1 MMFKAWFEKYR
12 PRSIDEVIFPNEN
25 IEKVIR
31 TFYNNEFINGN
42 ILSYGAAG
50 LGKTTINEVLIN
62 RIVKNRVDIFILDR
76 KIDSVDE
83 LARWLQQR
91 AASSKQKIVKIE
103 EIDRLSAQAQVVL
116 KDGLLEKYQ
125 ATTAFL
131 ATTNNPEKMD
141 SALLTR
147 FNTKIHF
154 TDLDENKIFER
165 VKFILDSEK
174 IKYHLEDLKK
184 FVSSF
189 KTKGLRDIINNLEL
203 ASVSGIFDPSI
214 INSFIGVSD
223 TEDNVINYAV
233 YLIKYFET
241 LGVGLEL
248 DIIKDAK
255 NDQHFFT
262 YYEYILKVF
271 KSDLHLNFDYIFK
284 GLIDSDLNLL
294 HQKTIQEF
302 YQDLELKRFKT
313 LHFLTMFA
321 QILENIFEAKGG
333 GIYSLE

>member
-1 MMFKAWFEKYR
+1 MFKAWFEKYR
-12 PRSIDEVIFPNEN
+12 PRSIDDVIFPNEN

-31 TFYNNEFINGN
+31 TFYDNEFINGN

-62 RIVKNRVDIFILDR
+62 RIVKNRADIFILDR

-83 LARWLQQR
+83 LTRWLQQR

-103 EIDRLSAQAQVVL
+103 EIDRLSSQAQVVL

-125 ATTAFL
+125 TTTSFL

-154 TDLDENKIFER
+154 TDLDENKILER
-165 VKFILDSEK
+165 AKFILDSEK
-174 IKYHLEDLKK
+174 IKYNLDDLKN
-184 FVSSF
+184 FVNSF

-203 ASVSGIFDPSI
+203 ASISGTFDPSVI
-214 INSFIGVSD
+214 RSFIGVSD
-223 TEDNVINYAV
+223 TEDTIIKYAE
-233 YLIKYFET
+233 YLIKYFES
-241 LGVGLEL
+241 L
-248 DIIKDAK
+248 DSGIEKNIIKDAK
-255 NDQHFFT
+255 NDTHFFT

-271 KSDLHLNFDYIFK
+271 KSDLHLNFDYIFMK
-284 GLIDSDLNLL
+284 LLDSDLNMI
-294 HQKTIQEF
+294 HKKTIQEF
-302 YQDLELKRFKT
+302 YQDLDLKRFKT

-321 QILENIFEAKGG
+321 QILENIYDAKGG
-333 GIYSLE
+333 KFFE